1 MVRPAKEMVGVYGP
15 VLFTTHP
22 SPRGF
27 IYKYFLG
34 LTPLFLA
41 ALSIVVLTVMINA
54 GKSFPTT
61 LVGPLGTIIPDLPSL
76 IEIYVYLI
84 APSGIFLFFIF
95 LGDAMNRPE
104 VWSGAGLTLLLS
116 VIGGLVLANDMGIPI
131 LSTRYLLTLLQWIA
145 YLIQPF
151 SLIVA
156 LIVIAGIEL
165 FRRSLQ
171 YTITRDVVIIMGGL
185 WNQVENVIPL
195 HQIERIIVVQSRLG
209 HFLHFGTI
217 VPAGLVFGISQIDM
231 RGRHVTE
238 DTVYPDTDSSSTLRW
253 EQGLHNPL
261 VSLYGIR
268 DPENVKVLLE
278 KAMQQKSEKE
288 NDKVN

>member
-1 MVRPAKEMVGVYGP
+1 MVRPANEMVGIYGP
-15 VLFTTHP
+15 VLFTTRP
-22 SPRGF
+22 APRGF
-27 IYKYFLG
+27 IYKYILG

-41 ALSIVVLTVMINA
+41 ALSIIVLTVMINA
-54 GKSFPTT
+54 GKSFPTS

-84 APSGIFLFFIF
+84 APIGIFLFFIF

-116 VIGGLVLANDMGIPI
+116 VIGGLVLVYDMGIPV

-151 SLIVA
+151 SVIA
-156 LIVIAGIEL
+156 MLIVISGTEL
-165 FRRSLQ
+165 FRRSIE
-171 YTITRDVVIIMGGL
+171 YTITRDVVIIKGGL
-185 WNQVENVIPL
+185 WNLTENVIPL
-195 HQIERIIVVQSRLG
+195 HQIERIFVVQGHLG

-231 RGRHVTE
+231 RGRHLTGDKVH
-238 DTVYPDTDSSSTLRW
+238 PDTDSSSSLRW
-253 EQGLHNPL
+253 EKGLHNPL

-268 DPENVKVLLE
+268 DPENVKVVLE
-278 KAMQQKSEKE
+278 KAMQQKSEK
-288 NDKVN
+288 DKG

>member
-22 SPRGF
+22 ALRGF
-27 IYKYFLG
+27 ISKYILG
-34 LTPLFLA
+34 FTPLFLA
-41 ALSIVVLTVMINA
+41 ALSGIILNIMLGA
-54 GKSFPTT
+54 GKSFPHS
-61 LVGPLGTIIPDLPSL
+61 LVGPLGTIVPDLDIFVQL
-76 IEIYVYLI
+76 FAYLI
-84 APSGIFLFFIF
+84 APVCIFLFFIF
-95 LGDAMNRPE
+95 LGDVLKRPE
-104 VWSGAGLTLLLS
+104 IWTGAGLTLIMS
-116 VIGGLVLANDMGIPI
+116 VVGGLI
-131 LSTRYLLTLLQWIA
+131 LSGISTLSTSYLFDLFRWIA

-151 SLIVA
+151 SVIA
-156 LIVIAGIEL
+156 SFIVIAGIEL
-165 FRRSLQ
+165 FRRSIH
-171 YTITRDVVIIMGGL
+171 YTITRDVVIITGGL
-185 WNQVENVIPL
+185 WNLAENVIPL
-195 HQIERIIVVQSRLG
+195 HQIERLVLVQGRLG
-209 HFLHFGTI
+209 HVFHFGTI

-231 RGRHVTE
+231 RGRHITD

-288 NDKVN
+288 NDEVN